1 MDNRNVLVVGG
12 TGCGKSVLCNVLTGT
27 DEFKEGN
34 YTVSETQNIQI
45 RSFDWKKIKYS
56 VADTVGIGNINL
68 TTKEVLS
75 SIIEKINSMSE
86 GISQVLLVTDGRFLK
101 EEIEIY
107 DFLKEI
113 FKGGFVTIVRTKFA
127 SFQNKDEC
135 EKDIKAML
143 DVNKKIAKIVK
154 SCKVIHVDNPPID
167 IKAYENNSDDDED
180 VVTINRI
187 NGKSRNKSRE
197 KLLSHLEQVC
207 QDDKL
212 KMGKKFSFSKIVK
225 IIKKN

>member
-34 YTVSETQNIQI
+34 YTVSETQNIQLS
-45 RSFDWKKIKYS
+45 SFDWKEIKYS

-143 DVNKKIAKIVK
+143 DVNEKIAKIVK
-154 SCKVIHVDNPPID
+154 S
-167 IKAYENNSDDDED
+167 SMW
-180 VVTINRI
+180 TI
-187 NGKSRNKSRE
+187 
-197 KLLSHLEQVC
+197 LQ
-207 QDDKL
+207 
-212 KMGKKFSFSKIVK
+212 
-225 IIKKN
+225 

>member
-1 MDNRNVLVVGG
+1 MDNKNILIVGG

-27 DEFKEGN
+27 DAFKEGN

-45 RSFDWKKIKYS
+45 TNFYWKDIKYS
-56 VADTVGIGNINL
+56 ITDTVGIGNINL
-68 TTKEVLS
+68 STKEVLS
-75 SIIEKINSMSE
+75 SIIEKMKSMSE
-86 GISQVLLVTDGRFLK
+86 GINQVLLVTDGRFIK
-101 EEIEIY
+101 EEMEIY
-107 DFLKEI
+107 DVLKEI

-167 IKAYENNSDDDED
+167 VKACDDSDDED
-180 VVTINRI
+180 VRII
-187 NGKSRNKSRE
+187 NGLNDKTRNKSRE
-197 KLLSHLEQVC
+197 KLLTHLEEVC

-212 KMGKKFSFSKIVK
+212 KMGKKLFFNKI
-225 IIKKN
+225 INLIKKN